1 MLAASWSRSRRSS
14 IFLCSWGSR
23 VKALSEWHVWTP
35 GIPEPCRPWAGGVG
49 GRRQVLVDLRGGEE
63 SVGAGRGRVACA
75 KARRQE
81 EAGWAGTT
89 APRPPTRML
98 GSGTSP
104 PCLLPQLKPLD
115 PKAGWKGYCVLPGL
129 SDHQVLHHL
138 ALQGQG
144 LGQEEGIRPAPLV
157 PPLHMVLGPTHQG
170 CLLHGLAGVQPGHPG
185 LIGSLQLL
193 ILQGGLFQG
202 CQLPEM
208 VTSCWPGSR
217 KPTNPPVI

>member
-1 MLAASWSRSRRSS
+1 MAASWSRSRRSS

-157 PPLHMVLGPTHQG
+157 PPLHMVLGPTPQVHDSESVGGAQDHVFLS
-170 CLLHGLAGVQPGHPG
+170 CSQVMLL
-185 LIGSLQLL
+185 LL
-193 ILQGGLFQG
+193 VGDPL
-202 CQLPEM
+202 
-208 VTSCWPGSR
+208 
-217 KPTNPPVI
+217 